1 MKQNVQRWLLFLVFL
16 LGSGLNMSCNESFTT
31 NTAAVTH
38 DSDPRLLRFQQLN
51 NDVPT
56 DLGTTLDMGL
66 IAKPVVIPGT
76 PEILGPTV
84 SLLTGGTTGG
94 GAIDNSI
101 ALVLQPPGSPD
112 VVASEMRNGAV
123 RWLISCTDGFTL
135 PIVIAESD
143 FLALCAAQ
151 GASSASSFTLNIS
164 TYANVAAIVGKTID
178 SVSYTE
184 LSTWTTTNTRGINY
198 GLSSFQVFLN
208 AANLGT
214 IGMTGGN
221 SGGMGPGLG
230 IVVTTSPLLNLTV
243 NIVTNDP
250 AGDVTINVPVNATQI
265 LAHAT
270 GPQAASQGAT
280 IRMGVDA
287 SAYIG
292 WTLHTI
298 ETGFLGTYGAA
309 GAINPSFI
317 QPVIIN
323 PAINYSGPS
332 QLINGAAVGMH
343 TDTYDHA
350 IGSGFD
356 LGLVIQMY
364 PRNIAPTPDTNGPI
378 VVTEP
383 YELRNRNQA
392 AFRLVVNP
400 PSSYDTEVSYNY
412 VIRCYASQGV
422 TAHGQFW
429 TPVPTSVYD
438 ENASSTPGNGQ
449 VIAALNH
456 IDGMPVNYGGTIVAL
471 PVGTAVGP
479 WNYIRFLLEPITV
492 GEGGTLPNF
501 TGWSMQII
509 ANAREL

>member
-1 MKQNVQRWLLFLVFL
+1 M
-16 LGSGLNMSCNESFTT
+16 GCNESFTT
-31 NTAAVTH
+31 STAAITN

-56 DLGTTLDMGL
+56 NLGTTLDMAL
-66 IAKPVVIPGT
+66 ISKPVVIPGT
-76 PEILGPTV
+76 PAILGPIV
-84 SLLTGGTTGG
+84 SQLTGGTTGG

-101 ALVLQPPGSPD
+101 ALVLQPPTTPD

-123 RWLISCTDGFTL
+123 RWLINCTDGFTL

-143 FLALCAAQ
+143 FLSLCAAQ

-178 SVSYTE
+178 SVDYTT
-184 LSTWTTTNTRGINY
+184 LSTWTTTNSRGIKY
-198 GLSSFQVFLN
+198 ASSFFQIFLN
-208 AANLGT
+208 AANVGAGLFLESGD
-214 IGMTGGN
+214 GG
-221 SGGMGPGLG
+221 SAGPGIG
-230 IVVTTSPLLNLTV
+230 ITVPPSPLMNLTV
-243 NIVTNDP
+243 SIVTNDP
-250 AGDVTINVPVNATQI
+250 AVDVTINVPINATQI

-280 IRMGVDA
+280 ILMGVDA

-292 WTLHTI
+292 WTLHTL
-298 ETGFLGTYGAA
+298 ESGFLGTYGPATA
-309 GAINPSFI
+309 NPPSFI

-323 PAINYSGPS
+323 PGAEYVGPS
-332 QLINGAAVGMH
+332 QPINS
-343 TDTYDHA
+343 TA
-350 IGSGFD
+350 IGMNTITLDRVIGAGFD
-356 LGLVIQMY
+356 LGFVIQMY

-429 TPVPTSVYD
+429 TPVPTCVFD
-438 ENASSTPGNGQ
+438 ENAAATPGNGQ

-456 IDGMPVNYGGTIVAL
+456 IDGMPFNYGGTIVAI
-471 PVGTAVGP
+471 PIGAFSGP
-479 WNYIRFLLEPITV
+479 WNYIRFLFEPITV